1 MLLGNFDKW
10 YVDQTH
16 PSYEALADALK
27 MQFPQL
33 RIGIGP
39 ASLNDQ
45 YYGTNP
51 PKAQI
56 ESFIAGF
63 VPTPLRNTNP
73 PGLMRKAPNA
83 ATSSSAPSPASS
95 AAPSFTAAIKPG
107 ERIWILIP
115 GIDPVDALFQARLPD
130 GQVLVDLDGVAT
142 PVDSSAVYLDLDAAE
157 AAAVLSTSGPDE
169 LAEPSEAA
177 PEPPK
182 ASPTPPVL
190 SEPTRTD
197 VHAVGSTISKQS
209 AEPRTN
215 VHAREP
221 AAESESTEPP
231 EPPAAAPGRHEP
243 PSPSPQA
250 ESS

>member
-63 VPTPLRNTNP
+63 VPTPLRNTHP
-73 PGLMRKAPNA
+73 PDFMRNAPSVA
-83 ATSSSAPSPASS
+83 TTSSAPRPSPAQAPSPAPPRS
-95 AAPSFTAAIKPG
+95 AVAMKRG
-107 ERIWILIP
+107 DRIWILIP

-209 AEPRTN
+209 AEPRTD
-215 VHAREP
+215 VHAREL
-221 AAESESTEPP
+221 A
-231 EPPAAAPGRHEP
+231 
-243 PSPSPQA
+243 
-250 ESS
+250 